1 MNNDFKEYVE
11 RYCKKHKC
19 TFEEALQHKIVQEV
33 KKDLVTVQAQSKH
46 SPR

>member
-1 MNNDFKEYVE
+1 MNEDFKNYVE

-19 TFEEALQHKIVQEV
+19 TEEEALKHKIVQEV
-33 KKDLVTVQAQSKH
+33 YKYLVTVQAQSKH